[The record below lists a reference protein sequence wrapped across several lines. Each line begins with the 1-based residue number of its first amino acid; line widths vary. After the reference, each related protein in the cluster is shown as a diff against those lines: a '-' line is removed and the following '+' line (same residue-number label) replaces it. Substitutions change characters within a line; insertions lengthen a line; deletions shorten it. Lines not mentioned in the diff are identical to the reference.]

1 MKLDFFKKFFKRIE
15 YSDILYQYTADNVT
29 LTITKD
35 SLHNPLYGFTLTDSK
50 TTKKKYT
57 CYDLLLFKKK
67 AMKDICWYLTTHKKQ
82 NFYIHC
88 DCYTELLELSVLD
101 DNLYI
106 TIWDNY
112 FYKYILGRKPF
123 KSEMVLSLKQAE
135 ELGVELKE
143 ML

>member
-1 MKLDFFKKFFKRIE
+1 MKLDFFKKLFKRIE
-15 YSDILYQYTADNVT
+15 YSDILFQYTVNSVT
-29 LTITKD
+29 LSVTKD

-88 DCYTELLELSVLD
+88 DCHAELLELSVIENELF
-101 DNLYI
+101 I

-112 FYKYILGRKPF
+112 FYKYTLKRKPF
-123 KSEMVLSLKQAE
+123 KSEMVLSLEQAE
-135 ELGVELKE
+135 ELGQKLKE